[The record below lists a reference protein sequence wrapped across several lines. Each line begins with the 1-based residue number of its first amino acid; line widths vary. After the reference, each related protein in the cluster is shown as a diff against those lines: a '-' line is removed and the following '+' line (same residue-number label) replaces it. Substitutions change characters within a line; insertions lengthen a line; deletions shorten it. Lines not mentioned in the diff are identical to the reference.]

1 MIQHTTQGTVLCV
14 STENR
19 PLCCEPLPEE
29 LMGITFHLCD
39 AAGNWIS
46 ESHGSHFEEDGLFYS
61 TMEIQSFD
69 ELPETLY
76 LEVNAIDGP
85 SLGRVECKVS
95 ETDAPVVTAPHLN
108 GF

>member
-1 MIQHTTQGTVLCV
+1 M
-14 STENR
+14 
-19 PLCCEPLPEE
+19 E
-29 LMGITFHLCD
+29 LSPARRDGVIEAMKRYDAPDQYASCRH

-46 ESHGSHFEEDGLFYS
+46 ESHGSHFEEDGIFYS
-61 TMEIQSFD
+61 TMEIQSFA

-85 SLGRVECKVS
+85 SLGRIECKVT